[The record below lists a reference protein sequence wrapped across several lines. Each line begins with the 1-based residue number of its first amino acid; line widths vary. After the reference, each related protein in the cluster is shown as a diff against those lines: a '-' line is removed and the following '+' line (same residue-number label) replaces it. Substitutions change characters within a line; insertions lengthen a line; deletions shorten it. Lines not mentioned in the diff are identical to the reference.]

1 MKRVYLDNAATTP
14 LRKEVSD
21 VMMAVLSNTYGNPS
35 SSHAFGRSAKVV
47 LESCRKQV
55 ASFFN
60 ISPAEIIFTSGG
72 TEANNLILQSA
83 IKNLGVKHLIT
94 SRVEH
99 HAVLHT
105 VEALAISE
113 GIKVSYVD
121 LINGAVNLEH
131 LETLLQ
137 TQERTLVSLMH
148 VNNETGTILNIDR
161 VGAMCKEYGAWFHSD
176 TVQSIGHFNLDLQK
190 IPVDFITASAHKFHG
205 PKGIGFVFVRKNSGM
220 QPILFG
226 GEQERGLRPGTEALH
241 DIAGMAE
248 ALKLAID
255 AMNKEYQYIQ
265 GLKTY
270 FVKSLKKAIPEVVFN
285 ANSDTVGKTT
295 ATILN
300 VRFPKLKSKGEML
313 QFQLDLK
320 GIAVSRGS
328 ACQSG
333 SAQVSHVLKE
343 ILTADELQQPSLR
356 FSFSI
361 FNTKDDVDYTI
372 DVLKALAS

>member
-21 VMMAVLSNTYGNPS
+21 VMMAVLTNSYGNPS
-35 SSHAFGRSAKVV
+35 SSHAFGRSAKAI

-131 LETLLQ
+131 LEALLQ
-137 TQERTLVSLMH
+137 TKERTLVSLMH

-161 VGAMCKEYGAWFHSD
+161 VGVMCKEYGAWFHSD

-190 IPVDFITASAHKFHG
+190 LPIDFITASAHKFHG
-205 PKGIGFVFVRKNSGM
+205 PKGIGFVFVRKNSGV

>member
-35 SSHAFGRSAKVV
+35 SSHAFGRSAKAV

-83 IKNLGVKHLIT
+83 VKNLGVKHLIT

-205 PKGIGFVFVRKNSGM
+205 PKGIGFVFVRKNSGV

-343 ILTADELQQPSLR
+343 ILAADELQQPSLR

>member
-21 VMMAVLSNTYGNPS
+21 VMMAVLTNSYGNPS
-35 SSHAFGRSAKVV
+35 SSHAFGRSAKAI

-131 LETLLQ
+131 LEALLQ
-137 TQERTLVSLMH
+137 TKERTLVSLMH

-161 VGAMCKEYGAWFHSD
+161 VGVMCKEYGAWFHSD

-190 IPVDFITASAHKFHG
+190 LPIDFITASAHKFHG
-205 PKGIGFVFVRKNSGM
+205 PKGIGFVFVRKNSGV

-241 DIAGMAE
+241 DIAGMTE

-255 AMNKEYQYIQ
+255 AMNKEYEYIQ

-270 FVKSLKKAIPEVVFN
+270 FVESLKRAIPEVVFN

>member
-190 IPVDFITASAHKFHG
+190 LPIDFITASAHKFHG
-205 PKGIGFVFVRKNSGM
+205 PKGIGFVFVRKNSGV

-241 DIAGMAE
+241 DIAGMTE

-255 AMNKEYQYIQ
+255 AMNKEYEYIQ

-270 FVKSLKKAIPEVVFN
+270 FVESLKRAIPEVVFN

>member
-21 VMMAVLSNTYGNPS
+21 VMMAVLTNTYGNPS
-35 SSHAFGRSAKVV
+35 SSHAFGRSAKAV

-83 IKNLGVKHLIT
+83 VKNLGVRHLIT

-105 VEALAISE
+105 VGALAISE

-343 ILTADELQQPSLR
+343 ILAADELQQPSLR

>member
-21 VMMAVLSNTYGNPS
+21 VMMAVLTNSYGNPS
-35 SSHAFGRSAKVV
+35 SSHAFGRSAKAI

-148 VNNETGTILNIDR
+148 VNNETGTVLNIDR

-190 IPVDFITASAHKFHG
+190 LPIDFITASAHKFHG
-205 PKGIGFVFVRKNSGM
+205 PKGIGFVFVRKNSGV

-241 DIAGMAE
+241 DIAGMTE

-255 AMNKEYQYIQ
+255 AMNKEYEYIQ

-270 FVKSLKKAIPEVVFN
+270 FVESLKRAIPEVVFN

>member
-21 VMMAVLSNTYGNPS
+21 VMMAVLTNTYGNPS
-35 SSHAFGRSAKVV
+35 SSHAFGRSAKAV

-131 LETLLQ
+131 LEALLQ
-137 TQERTLVSLMH
+137 TKERTLVSLMH

-161 VGAMCKEYGAWFHSD
+161 VGVMCKEYGAWFHSD

-190 IPVDFITASAHKFHG
+190 LPIDFITASAHKFHG
-205 PKGIGFVFVRKNSGM
+205 PKGIGFVFVRKNSGV

-241 DIAGMAE
+241 DIAGMTE

-270 FVKSLKKAIPEVVFN
+270 FVESLKRAIPEVVFN

-343 ILTADELQQPSLR
+343 ILAADELQQPSLR

>member
-21 VMMAVLSNTYGNPS
+21 VMMAVLTNTYGNPS
-35 SSHAFGRSAKVV
+35 SSHAFGRSAKAV

-131 LETLLQ
+131 LEALLQ
-137 TQERTLVSLMH
+137 TKERTLVSLMH

-161 VGAMCKEYGAWFHSD
+161 VGVMCKEYGAWFHSD

-190 IPVDFITASAHKFHG
+190 LPIDFITASAHKFHG
-205 PKGIGFVFVRKNSGM
+205 PKGIGFVFVRKNSGV

-241 DIAGMAE
+241 DIAGMTE

-255 AMNKEYQYIQ
+255 AMNKEYEYIQ

-270 FVKSLKKAIPEVVFN
+270 FVESLKRAIPEVVFN

>member
-21 VMMAVLSNTYGNPS
+21 VMMAVLTNSYGNPS
-35 SSHAFGRSAKVV
+35 SSHAFGRSAKAV

-148 VNNETGTILNIDR
+148 VNNETGTVLNIDR

-190 IPVDFITASAHKFHG
+190 LPIDFITASAHKFHG
-205 PKGIGFVFVRKNSGM
+205 PKGIGFVFVRKNSGV

-241 DIAGMAE
+241 DIAGMTE

-255 AMNKEYQYIQ
+255 AMNKEYEYIQ

-270 FVKSLKKAIPEVVFN
+270 FVESLKRAIPEVVFN

>member
-83 IKNLGVKHLIT
+83 VKNLGVRHLIT

-148 VNNETGTILNIDR
+148 VNNETGTVLNIDR

-190 IPVDFITASAHKFHG
+190 LPIDFITASAHKFHG
-205 PKGIGFVFVRKNSGM
+205 PKGIGFVFVRKNSGV

-241 DIAGMAE
+241 DIAGMTE

-255 AMNKEYQYIQ
+255 AMNKEYEYIQ

-270 FVKSLKKAIPEVVFN
+270 FVESLKRAIPEVVFN

>member
-21 VMMAVLSNTYGNPS
+21 VMMAVLTNSYGNPS
-35 SSHAFGRSAKVV
+35 SSHAFGRSAKAV

-131 LETLLQ
+131 LEALLQ
-137 TQERTLVSLMH
+137 TKERTLVSLMH

-161 VGAMCKEYGAWFHSD
+161 VGVMCKEYGAWFHSD

-190 IPVDFITASAHKFHG
+190 LPIDFITASAHKFHG
-205 PKGIGFVFVRKNSGM
+205 PKGIGFVFVRKNSGV

-241 DIAGMAE
+241 DIAGMTE

-255 AMNKEYQYIQ
+255 AMNKEYEYIQ

-270 FVKSLKKAIPEVVFN
+270 FVESLKRAIPEVVFN

>member
-21 VMMAVLSNTYGNPS
+21 VMMAVLTNSYGNPS
-35 SSHAFGRSAKVV
+35 SSHAFGRSAKAI

-131 LETLLQ
+131 LEALLQ
-137 TQERTLVSLMH
+137 TKERTLVSLMH

-161 VGAMCKEYGAWFHSD
+161 VGVMCKEYGAWFHSD

-190 IPVDFITASAHKFHG
+190 LPIDFITASAHKFHG
-205 PKGIGFVFVRKNSGM
+205 PKGIGFVFVRKNSGV

-241 DIAGMAE
+241 DIAGMTQ

-255 AMNKEYQYIQ
+255 AMNKEYEYIQ

-270 FVKSLKKAIPEVVFN
+270 FVESLKRAIPEVVFN

>member
-21 VMMAVLSNTYGNPS
+21 VMMAVLTNSYGNPS
-35 SSHAFGRSAKVV
+35 SSHAFGRSAKAI

-131 LETLLQ
+131 LEALLQ
-137 TQERTLVSLMH
+137 TKERTLVSLMH

-161 VGAMCKEYGAWFHSD
+161 VGVMCKEYGAWFHSD

-190 IPVDFITASAHKFHG
+190 LPIDFITASAHKFHG
-205 PKGIGFVFVRKNSGM
+205 PKGIGFVFVRKNSGV

-241 DIAGMAE
+241 DIAGMTE

-270 FVKSLKKAIPEVVFN
+270 FVESLKRAIPEVVFN

>member
-21 VMMAVLSNTYGNPS
+21 VMMAVLTNSYGNPS
-35 SSHAFGRSAKVV
+35 SSHAFGRSAKAI

-131 LETLLQ
+131 LEALLQ
-137 TQERTLVSLMH
+137 TKERTLVSLMH
-148 VNNETGTILNIDR
+148 VNNETGTVLNIDR

-190 IPVDFITASAHKFHG
+190 LPIDFITASAHKFHG
-205 PKGIGFVFVRKNSGM
+205 PKGIGFVFVRKNSGV

-241 DIAGMAE
+241 DIAGMTE

-270 FVKSLKKAIPEVVFN
+270 FVESLKRAIPEVVFN

>member
-21 VMMAVLSNTYGNPS
+21 VMMAVLTNSYGNPS
-35 SSHAFGRSAKVV
+35 SSHAFGRSAKAI

-83 IKNLGVKHLIT
+83 VKNLGVRHLIT

-241 DIAGMAE
+241 DIAGMTE

-255 AMNKEYQYIQ
+255 AMNKEYEYIQ

-270 FVKSLKKAIPEVVFN
+270 FVESLKRAIPEVVFN

-343 ILTADELQQPSLR
+343 ILAADELQQPSLR

>member
-21 VMMAVLSNTYGNPS
+21 VMMAVLTNSYGNPS
-35 SSHAFGRSAKVV
+35 SSHAFGRSAKAI

-131 LETLLQ
+131 LEALLQ
-137 TQERTLVSLMH
+137 TKERTLVSLMH

-161 VGAMCKEYGAWFHSD
+161 VGVMCKEYGAWFHSD

-190 IPVDFITASAHKFHG
+190 LPIDFITASAHKFHG
-205 PKGIGFVFVRKNSGM
+205 PKGIGFVFVRKNSGV

-241 DIAGMAE
+241 DIAGMTE

-255 AMNKEYQYIQ
+255 AMNKEYEYIQ

-270 FVKSLKKAIPEVVFN
+270 FVESLKRAIPEVVFN

-300 VRFPKLKSKGEML
+300 VRFPKLKPKGEML

>member
-1 MKRVYLDNAATTP
+1 
-14 LRKEVSD
+14 
-21 VMMAVLSNTYGNPS
+21 
-35 SSHAFGRSAKVV
+35 AFGRSAKAI

-131 LETLLQ
+131 LEALLQ
-137 TQERTLVSLMH
+137 TKERTLVSLMH

-161 VGAMCKEYGAWFHSD
+161 VGVMCKEYGAWFHSD

-190 IPVDFITASAHKFHG
+190 LPIDFITASAHKFHG
-205 PKGIGFVFVRKNSGM
+205 PKGIGFVFVRKNSGV

-241 DIAGMAE
+241 DIAGMTE

-255 AMNKEYQYIQ
+255 AMNKEYEYIQ

-270 FVKSLKKAIPEVVFN
+270 FVESLKRAIPEVVFN

-320 GIAVSRGS
+320 G
-328 ACQSG
+328 
-333 SAQVSHVLKE
+333 
-343 ILTADELQQPSLR
+343 
-356 FSFSI
+356 
-361 FNTKDDVDYTI
+361 
-372 DVLKALAS
+372 

>member
-21 VMMAVLSNTYGNPS
+21 VMMAVLTNSYGNPS
-35 SSHAFGRSAKVV
+35 SSHAFGRSAKAI

-131 LETLLQ
+131 LEALLQ
-137 TQERTLVSLMH
+137 TKERTLVSLMH

-161 VGAMCKEYGAWFHSD
+161 VGVMCKEYGAWFHSD

-190 IPVDFITASAHKFHG
+190 LPIDFITASAHKFHG
-205 PKGIGFVFVRKNSGM
+205 PKGIGFVFVRKNSGV

-241 DIAGMAE
+241 DIAGMTE

-255 AMNKEYQYIQ
+255 AMNKEHEYIQ

-270 FVKSLKKAIPEVVFN
+270 FVESLKRAIPEVVFN

-372 DVLKALAS
+372 DVLKALSS

>member
-21 VMMAVLSNTYGNPS
+21 VMMAVLTNSYGNPS
-35 SSHAFGRSAKVV
+35 SSHAFGRSAKAV

-131 LETLLQ
+131 LEALLQ
-137 TQERTLVSLMH
+137 TKERTLVSLMH

-161 VGAMCKEYGAWFHSD
+161 VGVMCKEYGAWFHSD

-190 IPVDFITASAHKFHG
+190 LPIDFITASAHKFHG
-205 PKGIGFVFVRKNSGM
+205 PKGIGFVFVRKNSGV

-241 DIAGMAE
+241 DIAGMTQ

-255 AMNKEYQYIQ
+255 AMNKEYEYIQ

-270 FVKSLKKAIPEVVFN
+270 FVESLKRAIPEVVFN

>member
-83 IKNLGVKHLIT
+83 VKNLGVKHLIT

-105 VEALAISE
+105 VGALAISE

-343 ILTADELQQPSLR
+343 ILAADELQQPSLR

>member
-21 VMMAVLSNTYGNPS
+21 VMMAVLTNSYGNPS

-131 LETLLQ
+131 LEALLQ
-137 TQERTLVSLMH
+137 TKERTLVSLMH

-161 VGAMCKEYGAWFHSD
+161 VGVMCKEYGAWFHSD

-190 IPVDFITASAHKFHG
+190 LPIDFITASAHKFHG
-205 PKGIGFVFVRKNSGM
+205 PKGIGFVFVRKNSGV

-241 DIAGMAE
+241 DIAGMTE

-255 AMNKEYQYIQ
+255 AMNKEYEYIQ

-270 FVKSLKKAIPEVVFN
+270 FVESLKKAIPEVVFN

>member
-105 VEALAISE
+105 VGALAISE

-131 LETLLQ
+131 LEALLQ
-137 TQERTLVSLMH
+137 TKERTLVSLMH

>member
-21 VMMAVLSNTYGNPS
+21 VMMAVLTNSYGNPS
-35 SSHAFGRSAKVV
+35 SSHAFGRSAKAI

-131 LETLLQ
+131 LEALLQ
-137 TQERTLVSLMH
+137 TKERTLVSLMH

-161 VGAMCKEYGAWFHSD
+161 VGVMCKEYGAWFHSD

-190 IPVDFITASAHKFHG
+190 LPIDFITASAHKFHG
-205 PKGIGFVFVRKNSGM
+205 PKGIGFVFVRKNSGV

-241 DIAGMAE
+241 DIAGMTE

-255 AMNKEYQYIQ
+255 AMNKEHEYIQ

-270 FVKSLKKAIPEVVFN
+270 FVESLKRAIPEVVFN

>member
-35 SSHAFGRSAKVV
+35 SSHAFGRSAKAI

-131 LETLLQ
+131 LEALLQ
-137 TQERTLVSLMH
+137 TKERTLVSLMH

-161 VGAMCKEYGAWFHSD
+161 VGVMCKEYGAWFHSD

-190 IPVDFITASAHKFHG
+190 LPIDFITASAHKFHG
-205 PKGIGFVFVRKNSGM
+205 PKGIGFVFVRKNSGV

-241 DIAGMAE
+241 DIAGMTE

-255 AMNKEYQYIQ
+255 AMNKEYEYIQ

-270 FVKSLKKAIPEVVFN
+270 FVESLKRAIPEVVFN

>member
-21 VMMAVLSNTYGNPS
+21 VMMAVLTNSYGNPS
-35 SSHAFGRSAKVV
+35 SSHAFGRSAKAI

-148 VNNETGTILNIDR
+148 VNNETGTVLNIDR

-190 IPVDFITASAHKFHG
+190 LPIDFITASAHKFHG
-205 PKGIGFVFVRKNSGM
+205 PKGIGFVFVRKNSGV

-241 DIAGMAE
+241 DIAGMTE

-270 FVKSLKKAIPEVVFN
+270 FVESLKRAIPEVVFN

>member
-21 VMMAVLSNTYGNPS
+21 VMMAVLTNSYGNPS
-35 SSHAFGRSAKVV
+35 SSHAFGRSAKAV

-83 IKNLGVKHLIT
+83 VKNLGVKHLIT

-105 VEALAISE
+105 VGALAISE

-131 LETLLQ
+131 LEALLQ
-137 TQERTLVSLMH
+137 TKERTLVSLMH

-190 IPVDFITASAHKFHG
+190 LPIDFITASAHKFHG
-205 PKGIGFVFVRKNSGM
+205 PKGIGFVFVRKNSGV

-241 DIAGMAE
+241 DIAGMTE

-255 AMNKEYQYIQ
+255 AMNKEYEYIQ

-270 FVKSLKKAIPEVVFN
+270 FVESLKRAIPEVVFN

-372 DVLKALAS
+372 DVLKALSS

>member
-21 VMMAVLSNTYGNPS
+21 VMMAVLTNSYGNPS
-35 SSHAFGRSAKVV
+35 SSHAFGRSAKAI

-83 IKNLGVKHLIT
+83 VKNLGVRHLIT

-161 VGAMCKEYGAWFHSD
+161 VGEMCKEYGAWFHSD

-343 ILTADELQQPSLR
+343 ILAADELQQPSLR

>member
-21 VMMAVLSNTYGNPS
+21 VMMAVLTNSYGNPS
-35 SSHAFGRSAKVV
+35 SSHAFGRSAKAV

-83 IKNLGVKHLIT
+83 VKNLGVKHLIT

-205 PKGIGFVFVRKNSGM
+205 PKGIGFVFVRKNSGV

-343 ILTADELQQPSLR
+343 ILAADELQQPSLR

>member
-21 VMMAVLSNTYGNPS
+21 VMMAVLTNSYGNPS
-35 SSHAFGRSAKVV
+35 SSHAFGRSAKAI

-83 IKNLGVKHLIT
+83 VKNLGVKHLIT

-105 VEALAISE
+105 VGALAISE

-131 LETLLQ
+131 LEALLQ
-137 TQERTLVSLMH
+137 TKERTLVSLMH

-161 VGAMCKEYGAWFHSD
+161 VGVMCKEYGAWFHSD

-190 IPVDFITASAHKFHG
+190 LPIDFITASAHKFHG